1 MTQPVSIRDR
11 LDGVV
16 ESGRRRLGLQSPE
29 AADGD
34 GHVGI
39 VQGALRAFA
48 EGEYYEFLDVLDAE
62 VAWDAPAGNF
72 PGRGALLGR
81 DGVLEQFLGDV
92 QRTYSEFALYPDSV
106 LHAGDEVGVMVIGR
120 FRGKGVQGEELD
132 TRVVQV
138 WEFSGKSAVRVCTI
152 TDTDAFPEVMT
163 EARQRRIEVDA
174 EQKER
179 DSENSKE

>member
-11 LDGVV
+11 LDGIV
-16 ESGRRRLGLQSPE
+16 ESGRRRLGVQSP
-29 AADGD
+29 AVGDGD

-48 EGEYYEFLDVLDAE
+48 EREYYDFLDALDAE
-62 VAWDAPAGNF
+62 VQWDAPAGNF
-72 PGRGALLGR
+72 PGRGGLLGR
-81 DGVLEQFLGDV
+81 DGVREEFLGDV
-92 QRTYSEFALYPDSV
+92 ERTYSEFALHPESF

-120 FRGKGVQGEELD
+120 FRGKGVQDEELD

-152 TDTDAFPEVMT
+152 TDTAAFPEVMT
-163 EARQRRIEVDA
+163 EARQRRLEIDA
-174 EQKER
+174 ERKER
-179 DSENSKE
+179 ESEE